1 LEDLAA
7 KDAERKKR
15 QAANAQKIAGNA
27 ELWTANMPEKYLDG
41 YLQTEIDDVKQ
52 QFAQVL
58 DQEGDSD
65 SDSSDSD
72 SDDEWSIDEFH
83 SH

>member
-7 KDAERKKR
+7 KQAEFKKR
-15 QAANAQKIAGNA
+15 QKANEAKISGSA

-41 YLQTEIDDVKQ
+41 YLQTEIDDVKE
-52 QFAQVL
+52 QFAQIL
-58 DQEGDSD
+58 NQEGDSD
-65 SDSSDSD
+65 SDSDSSD

>member
-1 LEDLAA
+1 MV
-7 KDAERKKR
+7 K
-15 QAANAQKIAGNA
+15 GSA

-58 DQEGDSD
+58 NQADDSD

-72 SDDEWSIDEFH
+72 SDDE
-83 SH
+83 